1 MDTLKTYSSL
11 IAYLFACIFV
21 VFVAG
26 CDAGSGGRTGTE
38 VPLAATFVDLTAIP
52 GPIVAVRVGEVATLD
67 GSGSSTTTTEPLS
80 YSWSFSHKPYG
91 STAELQGATTATP
104 SFIADVHGAYM
115 VQLLVSIEGV
125 TSERAIAIVI
135 VTNENESLIGP
146 FPGHQGVS
154 SNCVNCHDAVNL
166 NGTGEFL
173 PHKIPNHVATSNMC
187 QACHTPQ
194 GYNIIPFVDH
204 QEVFGN
210 CSACHDDVIAIG
222 KSEFHTP
229 TNVECNDCHNTTSF
243 LPLAPDGSYDHSN
256 IVRACAGCHNG
267 TVAIGKTP
275 TPADT
280 PPGDHPVTTSEC
292 GYCHTTASFLN
303 AYPDHTVIVDTGVRC
318 DSCHGVSTTDQPSD
332 PPLGHPSTRN
342 TANTANND
350 CVSCHSIVSFKM
362 PGGIFNH
369 ALLDATSQSCESC
382 HNDNTTINARA
393 KSSAV
398 PTHPTTSTDC
408 GSCHNTEFFKP
419 AFDFD
424 HTGIVDNCQ
433 TCHGNNN
440 PLPNTD
446 PQQVTATGKPAPII
460 NLYAHMTT
468 NPDNPGTANDQ
479 DCGDCHTPGTFS
491 TGTYDHAGVTNN
503 CNACHNN
510 VVSVGKLPNHI
521 PTDLNQ
527 DCADC
532 HVTLGVIDTSFAD
545 ATFDHADTDTS
556 NCLAC
561 HDGTISKGQSVGH
574 INTADNCSQCHSV
587 AGNNYTTFASTFNHN
602 LGGVDS
608 NNCAACHNTGIA
620 RPKKVNH
627 IPSQAECSQCHN
639 NTSTGNFASAALF
652 SSVHLGITSG
662 CEGCHSGQFSTTSTN
677 LYGKPV
683 NHLPTGQDCDVCHT
697 SNVDFAI
704 QNFNHTGITGNC
716 VSCHDGNHVT
726 PAGALGKSPSPTHDA
741 TTSDCGSCH
750 AIGNNFTDGTFDH
763 TGIVNNCASCHGDNP
778 TAIPV
783 GLKKDPLTHL
793 PTSQDCSVCHVPG
806 TFKPSVFDHTGI
818 VNNCSSCHGDTSTAA
833 VTKKSSALNH
843 ILTSDDC
850 SVCHNTTAFA
860 GATFDH
866 TGITNNCASCHDGA
880 TARGK
885 TPPPN
890 HVPTTQDC
898 SVCHQTTGFIP
909 GTFDHAGIVDNCRS
923 CHDGAFAVGKTAT
936 HIQTNQDCGIC
947 HTTSLPLTFV
957 GGVFDHTGIVDNCAS
972 CHDGVTAIGTAAK
985 INPAHLPITLDCSSC
1000 HTTATFVG
1008 GTWVHD
1014 ASTAGNC
1021 TTCHD
1026 NGGGATEKP
1035 PIPDHLDTNE
1045 QCDVCHSTN
1054 GWAPSIFKHSAQGN
1068 YPGDHRRDPGC
1079 TGCHKKSVG
1088 VDDGN
1093 YPNQLKYAPFCAG
1106 CHAGDFEPKGD
1117 HIGGETG
1124 TIEQNKNCAGSG
1136 CHRVGDSN
1144 FD

>member
-1 MDTLKTYSSL
+1 MVTQKMYRSL
-11 IAYLFACIFV
+11 IASLFACMFA

-91 STAELQGATTATP
+91 SAAELQGATTAAP
-104 SFIADVHGAYM
+104 SFIADVHGVYM

-135 VTNENESLIGP
+135 VTNEGESLIGP

-210 CSACHDDVIAIG
+210 CSACHDGVIAIG

-280 PPGDHPVTTSEC
+280 PAGNHPATNSDC
-292 GYCHTTASFLN
+292 GNCHTTASFLN
-303 AYPDHTVIVDTGVRC
+303 AYPDHTVIVTTGVRC
-318 DSCHGVSTTDQPSD
+318 DSCHGISATDQPSD
-332 PPLGHPSTRN
+332 PPVGHPSTRN
-342 TANTANND
+342 TADTANND

-369 ALLDATSQSCESC
+369 SLLDATDQSCESC
-382 HNDNTTINARA
+382 HNTSTSINAKA
-393 KSSAV
+393 ATDTQ
-398 PTHPTTSTDC
+398 THRDTTADC
-408 GSCHNTEFFKP
+408 GSCHNTESF
-419 AFDFD
+419 ADAIFD
-424 HTGIVDNCQ
+424 HTDIVSDCGLS
-433 TCHGNNN
+433 CHIA
-440 PLPNTD
+440 D
-446 PQQVTATGKPAPII
+446 RS
-460 NLYAHMTT
+460 
-468 NPDNPGTANDQ
+468 GTASGLPFPIPGIYEHMPLNIIDINIDE
-479 DCGDCHTPGTFS
+479 DCSVCHTPGTFT
-491 TGTYDHAGVTNN
+491 TGTYEHVGVTNN
-503 CNACHNN
+503 CESCHNN
-510 VVSVGKLPNHI
+510 IISVGKLINHFPTTTTCDVCHNTTTFAGATIDHNGSDVVGKRCDSCHNGDISIGKSVTHLPTSQDCDSCHTTSSTTAPFMPSIFAHTNITDKCETCHNGNSDYVAVGAIGKIVDHI
-521 PTDLNQ
+521 PAQNQ
-527 DCADC
+527 CDVC
-532 HVTLGVIDTSFAD
+532 
-545 ATFDHADTDTS
+545 
-556 NCLAC
+556 
-561 HDGTISKGQSVGH
+561 H
-574 INTADNCSQCHSV
+574 INTNIGDFASP
-587 AGNNYTTFASTFNHN
+587 TTFLTNIHP
-602 LGGVDS
+602 
-608 NNCAACHNTGIA
+608 GI
-620 RPKKVNH
+620 
-627 IPSQAECSQCHN
+627 S
-639 NTSTGNFASAALF
+639 G
-652 SSVHLGITSG
+652 G
-662 CEGCHSGQFSTTSTN
+662 CEGCHTSRFIPGN
-677 LYGKPV
+677 PSAVKSAS
-683 NHLPTGQDCDVCHT
+683 HLPTNQDCDVCHT
-697 SNVDFAI
+697 SNDDFAT

-716 VSCHDGNHVT
+716 VSCHDGNANNVA
-726 PAGALGKSPSPTHDA
+726 AGALGKSPSPTHDA

-750 AIGNNFTDGTFDH
+750 AIGNNFADGTFDH
-763 TGIVNNCASCHGDNP
+763 TGIVNNCAACHGETTTD
-778 TAIPV
+778 TRV
-783 GLKKDPLTHL
+783 GPKKDPLTHL

-833 VTKKSSALNH
+833 VTKKSSAVNH
-843 ILTSDDC
+843 ITTLDDC

-866 TGITNNCASCHDGA
+866 TGITNNCESCHDGA

-923 CHDGAFAVGKTAT
+923 CHDGAFAVGKTAS

-1008 GTWVHD
+1008 GTWAHD
-1014 ASTAGNC
+1014 ASTVGNC

-1035 PIPDHLDTNE
+1035 QGHLTTSV
-1045 QCDVCHSTN
+1045 QCDVCHTTDN
-1054 GWAPSIFKHSAQGN
+1054 WAANFSHDPNDPDEDN
-1068 YPGDHRRDPGC
+1068 YPGDHNTDPGC
-1079 TGCHKKSVG
+1079 SGCH
-1088 VDDGN
+1088 GN
-1093 YPNQLKYAPFCAG
+1093 SIDNPFVYPWSQYAPDCAA